1 MTTWYDY
8 AESFA
13 DEYEELI
20 ALARELAEE
29 EGE

>member
-1 MTTWYDY
+1 MANWCEY

-20 ALARELAEE
+20 ALERELAEE
-29 EGE
+29 EEE